1 MAKYKRTVS
10 LIDPPEKYRGP
21 WVKEDFVKNCPH
33 LFPEGTTV
41 LDIGCGSAAIRGFL
55 PEDVTYVGIDHIRD
69 IRDDISEEMAD
80 MLIKEYPAL
89 NVTPDIA
96 CDAGSVPLEDGYAD
110 TIMALGLDVLEIP
123 GAISEIKRL
132 LRDGGRFVFQGSAE
146 YFCDNNIRTRLRD
159 SGFHIEEEFR
169 QVLKYPGDNHRLV
182 YYICTLN

>member
-21 WVKEDFVKNCPH
+21 WVKEDFVKHCPH
-33 LFPEGTTV
+33 LFQEGTTV
-41 LDIGCGSAAIRGFL
+41 LDVGCGSADIKGFL
-55 PEDVTYVGIDHIRD
+55 SEGVTYIGIDHIGD
-69 IRDDISEEMAD
+69 IRDHLSEKMAEIFID
-80 MLIKEYPAL
+80 QFPEII
-89 NVTPDIA
+89 NNPDIV
-96 CDAGSVPLEDGYAD
+96 CDAGSVPLDDGCAD
-110 TIMALGLDVLEIP
+110 TIMALGLDVLEVP

-132 LRDGGRFVFQGSAE
+132 LKDGGRFVFQGSSE